1 MGTIFMISP
10 SFLDAAFTEAKKY
23 DFVLQGYGSFKMGVQ
38 GLVKINVIDLLGIVL
53 LVENEKQ
60 IVLCSILKR
69 YKKEIFL
76 WEFNQNMSAV
86 PLKVL
91 DKLIETCY
99 EVCIQ

>member
-23 DFVLQGYGSFKMGVQ
+23 DFVLQGYGSFEMGIQ

-60 IVLCSILKR
+60 LGIDALRFLKPV
-69 YKKEIFL
+69 K
-76 WEFNQNMSAV
+76 
-86 PLKVL
+86 L
-91 DKLIETCY
+91 DNFF
-99 EVCIQ
+99 